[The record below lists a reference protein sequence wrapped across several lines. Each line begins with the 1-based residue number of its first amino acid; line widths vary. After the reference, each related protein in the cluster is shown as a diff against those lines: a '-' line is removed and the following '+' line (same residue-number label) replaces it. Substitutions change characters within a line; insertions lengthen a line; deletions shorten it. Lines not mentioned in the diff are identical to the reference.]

1 MLKRLLIVPLIS
13 TKGKIWRESDFI
25 TWFQFCKSWPDVYIY
40 MLVNAEAEIPDEY
53 RLDNIEYV
61 PIVDWVPFSM
71 AQSCVTSEMLRMFNP
86 LNGEIQVDCV
96 LTAKTAAAAPMKR
109 AFFMG
114 DKTHIPVFISE
125 QKSSNF
131 GETHDSVTDLDLML
145 RSVSYAQC
153 YPFFGTAREKQIAI
167 NAAKR
172 YMTPH
177 TVAQIDRQGYARSM
191 GVPLQEIHDAGK
203 TTPKYDDFTLL
214 FAARFNSNKRWD
226 GVLAAFEKYCK
237 MNKGV
242 RGIGICPS
250 MPINSGVELTHYQST
265 EIREALPRNEYVDT
279 LLRSHISVSMS
290 VEEGFAFGWAE
301 QIATGHPVLF
311 PDKPWARGLMP
322 AAQYEKCFYKNES
335 QLLALIKYVQS
346 NYEEFCAEIAP
357 AVKWFVKEHDL
368 PHAAQQYREHMWD
381 KTTGTYEVF
390 KDWHPR
396 LLRVLDD
403 MPNEFSMM
411 EFKTRAAKDGLL
423 FGQMLRQLSTMSSYR
438 NLWFWLR
445 ENAVPLHKPG
455 MVFSKCPKT

>member
-1 MLKRLLIVPLIS
+1 MNKLTRLLIVPLIS
-13 TKGKIWRESDFI
+13 TKGAIWRESDFV
-25 TWFQFCKSWPDVYIY
+25 TWFQFCKSWPDVFIY
-40 MLVNAEAEIPDEY
+40 MLVNPEAEIPDEY
-53 RLDNIEYV
+53 RLPNIGYV

-86 LNGEIQVDCV
+86 LNGEYQVDCI

-109 AFFMG
+109 AFWLG

-145 RSVSYAQC
+145 RSVSYTEC
-153 YPFFGTAREKQIAI
+153 YPFFGTAREKQIAL

-177 TVAQIDRQGYARSM
+177 TVAKIDRRGYARSM
-191 GVPLQEIHDAGK
+191 GVPLREIYEAGK

-226 GVLAAFEKYCK
+226 TVLQHFETYCK
-237 MNKGV
+237 LNKGV
-242 RGIGICPS
+242 KAIGICPS
-250 MPINSGVELTHYQST
+250 LPINSGTQFTHFQST
-265 EIREALPRNEYVDT
+265 EIRKALPRKEYVET
-279 LLRSHISVSMS
+279 LLKSHISVSAS

-322 AAQYEKCFYKNES
+322 AKDYEKCFYRNEKE
-335 QLLALIKYVQS
+335 LLALTKYVQN
-346 NYEEFCAEIAP
+346 NYEDFCKEIAP
-357 AVKWFVKEHDL
+357 AVEWFVEEHDL
-368 PHAAQQYREHMWD
+368 PHAASQYRDHMWD
-381 KTTGTYEVF
+381 KSQGTYEVF
-390 KDWHPR
+390 KDWHTR
-396 LLRVLDD
+396 LLDVLDD
-403 MPNEFSMM
+403 MPNEFTME
-411 EFKTRAAKDGLL
+411 EFKKRAAKNKLL

-445 ENAVPLHKPG
+445 ANTEPLHTVEMK
-455 MVFSKCPKT
+455 FKKK